1 MDGMARL
8 LTLAAGRARCSFLC
22 VAVAA
27 VATAYAQPSIADQ
40 PKSHLRQAYTDCVGG
55 SGPTTAA
62 VLQCA
67 HVEFAYQDKRLNWN
81 YRARMSRLSSDE
93 KDRLRSE
100 EREWIARKS
109 TKCALPDNP
118 GTADQI
124 VAADCEVTETE
135 ARATKLEQRF
145 GK

>member
-1 MDGMARL
+1 MDEVARL
-8 LTLAAGRARCSFLC
+8 LTPAPGRARCSFLC
-22 VAVAA
+22 VAVA
-27 VATAYAQPSIADQ
+27 VTATAYAQPSIAEQ

-55 SGPTTAA
+55 SAPTTAA

-81 YRARMSRLSSDE
+81 YRALMSRLSSDE

-100 EREWIARKS
+100 EREWIGRKS
-109 TKCALPDNP
+109 TKCVLPDNP

-124 VAADCEVTETE
+124 VAADCEVNETE
-135 ARATKLEQRF
+135 ARATELEQRLR
-145 GK
+145 K